1 MGRGDRRTRKGKTFR
16 GSYGNSRPHRVART
30 AAARAQ
36 VTTTAA
42 AAPAKLSRAKKPAK

>member
-36 VTTTAA
+36 VTAA
-42 AAPAKLSRAKKPAK
+42 AVAPAKLSRAKKPAK

>member
-16 GSYGNSRPHRVART
+16 GSYGNTRPHRDARKAAVRTPVA
-30 AAARAQ
+30 
-36 VTTTAA
+36 AA

>member
-36 VTTTAA
+36 VTAA
-42 AAPAKLSRAKKPAK
+42 AAPVKLSRAKKPAK